1 VTKAA
6 AAGCPERALTASA
19 DDPWRTRACGCAR
32 RFFTIED
39 ARLRAS
45 LIGLLE
51 NIAARDSAVRKSD
64 GR

>member
-1 VTKAA
+1 VQ
-6 AAGCPERALTASA
+6 GV
-19 DDPWRTRACGCAR
+19 
-32 RFFTIED
+32 FFAIED